1 MKPLTFAPYLP
12 NFAIFPSLI
21 PYLSSLFVSHRF
33 SRMDMRD
40 QVTGCDKYED
50 TYQ

>member
-21 PYLSSLFVSHRF
+21 PYLSSLIFHLYSYLI
-33 SRMDMRD
+33 DLA
-40 QVTGCDKYED
+40 GWICEIK
-50 TYQ
+50 